1 MIIAMIY
8 IGLSIPVVSYVG
20 LGGGEG
26 GGLLCWFHDV
36 FSYHVSACLPTVA
49 VNIDDAVYGAIADVR
64 SDDTST
70 NW

>member
-1 MIIAMIY
+1 MW
-8 IGLSIPVVSYVG
+8 GRGS
-20 LGGGEG
+20 GGGG
-26 GGLLCWFHDV
+26 GVLCWFHDV
-36 FSYHVSACLPTVA
+36 FSYHVSACLPAVA

>member
-1 MIIAMIY
+1 M
-8 IGLSIPVVSYVG
+8 G

-26 GGLLCWFHDV
+26 GYYVGFLVSDV
-36 FSYHVSACLPTVA
+36 FSYHVSACLPAVA

>member
-1 MIIAMIY
+1 MWRW
-8 IGLSIPVVSYVG
+8 
-20 LGGGEG
+20 GEG
-26 GGLLCWFHDV
+26 RLLCWFLDV
-36 FSYHVSACLPTVA
+36 FSYHVSACLPAVA